1 MCLLNIAS
9 GVHKNS
15 TNETAL
21 IVLQSIKVS
30 RSSSPSKMSNP
41 TIGSDEWK
49 AQDKGPAVL
58 AVSWIV
64 IILSSAFV
72 IFRIYVNGCIRGKL
86 RSDDWF
92 IIVGQICGY
101 VAVIFT
107 TLAARSGNGRHVAVL
122 TQDQLSGSIFWS
134 TIAFVPGSLF
144 IGIPKLAVVTVL
156 TRLLNPT
163 RYHTWFLWWL
173 PIWCISSVVVAFI
186 LVLTRCSPTSTLWD
200 PSVQGKC
207 FDIKHLVNYG
217 IYSGICCSIVDF
229 YLAIYPSVVLFKLQ
243 LSFKKKVA
251 LSCALG
257 VGSISGVIAVIK
269 TVRTTALL
277 SQDFTYDVP
286 DLIVWLLIEGSSII
300 IASSIPV
307 LQPLLEVIVKHN
319 PFSTKGT
326 SAAFSFRRG
335 KGSSKYKSG
344 SNPSNFTK
352 ESCQHCKHCNGT
364 DSMHHPPT
372 KDREDLSYMVDSV
385 IGTKEDTVIQHGS
398 FHYSTSVLGA
408 GTPQNNGLGGD
419 NESSPVTMGGIVR
432 TDVVNIS
439 YGNAK

>member
-1 MCLLNIAS
+1 MSSVSNLSHFLLSPAMCLLNIAS

-92 IIVGQICGY
+92 IIVGQVCCLFSHAPSSRLSIYKITYFCFSHFKPQICGY

-107 TLAARSGNGRHVAVL
+107 SLAARSGNGRHVAVL

-217 IYSGICCSIVDF
+217 IYSGSESRSGHPHLF
-229 YLAIYPSVVLFKLQ
+229 SWTRLA
-243 LSFKKKVA
+243 
-251 LSCALG
+251 
-257 VGSISGVIAVIK
+257 
-269 TVRTTALL
+269 
-277 SQDFTYDVP
+277 
-286 DLIVWLLIEGSSII
+286 
-300 IASSIPV
+300 
-307 LQPLLEVIVKHN
+307 
-319 PFSTKGT
+319 
-326 SAAFSFRRG
+326 
-335 KGSSKYKSG
+335 
-344 SNPSNFTK
+344 
-352 ESCQHCKHCNGT
+352 
-364 DSMHHPPT
+364 
-372 KDREDLSYMVDSV
+372 
-385 IGTKEDTVIQHGS
+385 
-398 FHYSTSVLGA
+398 
-408 GTPQNNGLGGD
+408 
-419 NESSPVTMGGIVR
+419 
-432 TDVVNIS
+432 
-439 YGNAK
+439 